1 MKNTTLTRVVLT
13 ALSALALSGLV
24 PAGDLPAPAAG
35 ALNPPEGAT
44 VDNPTASSD
53 AITSQTVGLFVNDPR
68 AWPGYT
74 LVAPKHYGSTYLLD
88 NQGQVVHSWWGSLY
102 EPGQS
107 VYLLENG
114 HMMRPCSS
122 KGPLSTGG
130 GEGGRIEEYDW
141 DNNLVWQLDFSTDQ
155 YMQHHD
161 IKPLP
166 NGNVLMLVVEKKT
179 YAEAIAAGFD
189 PAQLTDIQTRGYM
202 LPDTVYEIKPTYPS
216 GGTVVWEWH
225 VWDHLIQDN
234 DPTKANYGNVAAHP
248 ELIGADGDGKLLH
261 YFWNHMNAIYY
272 HAGFDQIILS
282 VRGNSEIWVIDHSTT
297 TAQAAG
303 HTGGRSGKG
312 GDLLYRWGNPLTYK
326 AGSAADQKLYQQH
339 DAQWIDAD
347 CPGAGDI
354 ICFNN
359 GLGRNYSTIDQFTP
373 PVDALGNYAGTAGSA
388 WAPSTF
394 TGSYQSTPPSA
405 LYAEAISSAQ
415 RLPNGNTLICD
426 GTHGT
431 FLEVTYGG
439 ETVWKYVNPVVK
451 TGILNQGDALPPD
464 PARAGE
470 FMNAVFRVRR
480 YPLDYVGL
488 TGRDLTPQGP
498 LEGITIQETVYFPWL
513 GYLPGVTTAGFAFVN
528 TSATDQAWVRL
539 GGFNT
544 TGDSTGTSG
553 YVGLLPA
560 NQSAGQGDAL
570 LDLTQAVNAFVKAEY
585 SGTGIKGFF
594 LAELFSGGALVG
606 MDGAPALAAVT
617 TDGILPRVRTAGGY
631 STQLALSNPGSTAVN
646 VTLTGYAGTSSVTGG
661 THAIPAHGCL
671 YLDAATVFP
680 SGGSAEAAAFDGSV
694 RFQSTGGIIG
704 TALVRYGSASLSCM
718 NLVPVSQAA
727 TTLYAAHV
735 THVPD
740 WYSTEI
746 DLVNPGSSTVTAT
759 VSSFLSDGSAL
770 ATPFQVVLGP
780 GEVLTLG
787 DAALGLSQ
795 TVSSDGWVKV
805 QTGGSDGLL
814 GCLTF
819 GHPTDHRYESTL
831 PLQAGGATDLHFS
844 QVANGSVGGVDFFTG
859 VTVVNPTTSTAP
871 VTFRVY
877 ESDGTSNGDTAV
889 VQVAAGS
896 KYVRLLSQIEGIGTL
911 AGQSSGY
918 LRVSATSPV
927 VAFELFG
934 DLAGTFL
941 SAVPGQ

>member
-1 MKNTTLTRVVLT
+1 MNRRILACLVVT
-13 ALSALALSGLV
+13 ALVGLAGFGPAL
-24 PAGDLPAPAAG
+24 AGDLPASSTADPALSVVPNGPLAG
-35 ALNPPEGAT
+35 TG
-44 VDNPTASSD
+44 TAET
-53 AITSQTVGLFVNDPR
+53 TSQTVGLFLNDAR

-114 HMMRPCSS
+114 HLMRPCSS

-141 DNNLVWQLDFSTDQ
+141 DNNLVWQLDFSTAE

-161 IKPLP
+161 VKPLP
-166 NGNVLMLVVEKKT
+166 NGNVLMLVVEKRT

-189 PAQLTDIQTRGYM
+189 PAQLADIQARGYM
-202 LPDTVYEIKPTYPS
+202 LPDTVYEVKPTYPS
-216 GGTVVWEWH
+216 GGTVVWKWH

-248 ELIGADGDGKLLH
+248 ELIGTDGDGLKLH

-272 HAGFDQIILS
+272 HPGFDQIILS

-326 AGSAADQKLYQQH
+326 AGTAADQKLYQQH
-339 DAQWIDAD
+339 DAQWIDTD

-373 PVDALGNYAGTAGSA
+373 PVDAEGNYAYTAGTA

-394 TGSYQSTPPSA
+394 TWSYQATPASA

-431 FLEVTYGG
+431 FLEVTLGG

-451 TGILNQGDALPPD
+451 TGTLSQGDAIPAD
-464 PARAGE
+464 PARPDE

-480 YPLDYVGL
+480 YPTDYAGL
-488 TGRDLTPQGP
+488 AGRDLTPQGP

-513 GYLPGVTTAGFAFVN
+513 GYLPGITNAGFAFVN

-539 GGFNT
+539 GGFDT
-544 TGDSTGTSG
+544 AGGSTGTSG
-553 YVGLLPA
+553 YLGLLPA
-560 NQSAGQGDAL
+560 SQSAAQGDAL
-570 LDLTQAVNAFVKAEY
+570 LDLAQAVNAFVKAEY

-594 LAELFSGGALVG
+594 LAELFANGTLAGL
-606 MDGAPALAAVT
+606 DGAPALSVTT
-617 TDGILPRVRTAGGY
+617 TDGILPRVRTADGY
-631 STQLALSNPGSTAVN
+631 ATQLVLSNPGSTAVSA
-646 VTLTGYAGTSSVTGG
+646 TLTGYTGTASLAGG
-661 THAIPAHGCL
+661 THPIPAHGCL
-671 YLDAATVFP
+671 YLDAATLFP
-680 SGGSAEAAAFDGSV
+680 AVTGAAAAFDGCV
-694 RFQSTGGIIG
+694 RVQATGGLIG
-704 TALVRYGSASLSCM
+704 TALVRYGSASLSCL
-718 NLVPVSQAA
+718 NLVPATQAA

-735 THVPD
+735 THLPE

-746 DLVNPGSSTVTAT
+746 DLVNPGDSSVTAT
-759 VSSFLSDGSAL
+759 VSPFLADGSAL

-780 GEVLTLG
+780 HQVLTLD
-787 DAALGLSQ
+787 DAALGLPL
-795 TVSSDGWVKV
+795 TGSSDGWVKV
-805 QTGGSDGLL
+805 QATGSDGLL

-819 GHPTDHRYESTL
+819 GHPTDHRYESML
-831 PLQAGGATDLHFS
+831 PLQASGSADLYFP
-844 QVANGSVGGVDFFTG
+844 QVASGEVGGVNFFTG
-859 VTVVNPTTSTAP
+859 VTVVNPTTATVP

-877 ESDGTSNGDTAV
+877 ESDGTANGSTAV
-889 VQVAAGS
+889 VQVPAGS

-918 LRVSATSPV
+918 LRVTATAPV

-934 DLAGTFL
+934 DLSGTFL